1 MTGEP
6 DGSRGD
12 PGAPEP
18 PVRRVTV
25 AHPRTLASR
34 GHRQQAARRA
44 SVSDDLG
51 RQTPLGD
58 VYLRSLMRSQ
68 LRLGLA
74 VVGVLVLVLG
84 GLPYLVF
91 STPAVRDG
99 TLAGIPAAW
108 LVIGV
113 AVHPVIL
120 VLALVC
126 LRHARSNER
135 DFVDL
140 IERS

>member
-1 MTGEP
+1 MTGEV
-6 DGSRGD
+6 DRRGD
-12 PGAPEP
+12 PGASKP
-18 PVRRVTV
+18 PPRRVTV
-25 AHPRTLASR
+25 AHPRTLASL
-34 GHRQQAARRA
+34 GQGQPVARQT

-91 STPAVRDG
+91 STPALRDG
-99 TLAGIPAAW
+99 TLAGIPVAW
-108 LVIGV
+108 LILGV

-120 VLALVC
+120 ILARVC
-126 LRHARSNER
+126 LRHARSNES